1 MKNEI
6 NSANQ
11 GTGYL
16 IRNGRTKEECYLQ
29 SIGKDPARNP
39 VYDYLTG
46 REVSMPKKR
55 KWKCVESRE
64 EIGPRTTITSRWTA
78 DETKAMYF
86 GSRAEAEKTILKWKV
101 LQMAKAFVV
110 QG

>member
-1 MKNEI
+1 MNNEI

-39 VYDYLTG
+39 VYDFLTG
-46 REVSMPKKR
+46 REIPKKRNR

-64 EIGPRTTITSRWTA
+64 EIGPKTTATSRWTA

-86 GSRAEAEKTILKWKV
+86 GSRAEAEELIQKWKV
-101 LQMAKAFVV
+101 LKMARAYVV